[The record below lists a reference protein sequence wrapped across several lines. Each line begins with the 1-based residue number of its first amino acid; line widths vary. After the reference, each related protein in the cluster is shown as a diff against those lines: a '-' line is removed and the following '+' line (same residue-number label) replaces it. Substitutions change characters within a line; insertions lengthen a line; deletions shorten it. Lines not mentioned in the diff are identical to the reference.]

1 MLRIQRLSALAATLT
16 TLLTLLAGCK
26 SRSDGP
32 APTSEPQKCTRVGQ
46 TCEFSP
52 NKLGSCV
59 MKDNCSEDC
68 LVCQSQH

>member
-1 MLRIQRLSALAATLT
+1 MSHRHRILAGAAGAMA
-16 TLLTLLAGCK
+16 LTLLIACPSPG
-26 SRSDGP
+26 SAP
-32 APTSEPQKCTRVGQ
+32 APSSEPQKCTRVGQ

-59 MKDNCSEDC
+59 LRDNCSQDC

>member
-1 MLRIQRLSALAATLT
+1 VTAAWLLLALP
-16 TLLTLLAGCK
+16 LAGCP
-26 SRSDGP
+26 SGSDRADGSAP
-32 APTSEPQKCTRVGQ
+32 AGALQKCTRVGQ

-59 MKDNCSEDC
+59 MRDNCSEDC